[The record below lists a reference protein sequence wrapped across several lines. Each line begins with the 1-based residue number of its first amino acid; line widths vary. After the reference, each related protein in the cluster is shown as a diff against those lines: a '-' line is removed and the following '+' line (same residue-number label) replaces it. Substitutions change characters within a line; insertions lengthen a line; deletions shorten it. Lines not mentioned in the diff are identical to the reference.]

1 MTAELIRVDFKSR
14 KVTERAQLLS
24 KEAQEAPWVAAKDPD
39 FKEYVQGIA
48 ELAEA
53 MVEQGGDWKR
63 MIVVMHDKVEADKT
77 VCLTLYDNIA
87 LEESEVSAILTLANA
102 KVTGTDEVMDE
113 S

>member
-1 MTAELIRVDFKSR
+1 MTAELIRIDFKSR
-14 KVTERAQLLS
+14 KVTERAQLPS
-24 KEAQEAPWVAAKDPD
+24 KEAQEAPWVAAKDQD

-48 ELAEA
+48 ELAEG

-63 MIVVMHDKVEADKT
+63 MIVVMHDKVDEKT
-77 VCLTLYDNIA
+77 VCLTLYDNIS